1 MLWQP
6 SLSDA
11 YVRASA
17 EELARGIRA
26 RREELGRSLVI
37 LGHHYQTD
45 EVVQHAD
52 FTGDSLKLSQ
62 LAAKEVAARGA
73 KYVVFCGVHFMAET
87 ADLLA
92 PAGTSVILPDLSA
105 GCSMADMAEY
115 DDAVAAMGALR
126 GALDAMHG
134 GGGGKGGK
142 GGKGGGGGG
151 DGGWNG
157 RIIPVT
163 YINSSAAIKAFVG
176 DAGGAVCT
184 SSNAKSV
191 LEWALAGGEKRVA
204 GGVGAGAGE
213 EIKVLFLPDQHLGRN
228 TAASMGIDVSRRAA
242 LYDPRRA
249 RKGEELGGMTGEA
262 LREARVLLWA
272 GHCSVHKLFRAE
284 HCEAIA
290 KENEGLAEGERTKIL
305 VHPECC
311 KEVVDLADLAGSTEY
326 IIRTINEAAVGSK
339 WAVGTEFHLVNR
351 LSASACERGVSVRI
365 LSDCQCLCTTM
376 YRIDQPHLLWVLDNL
391 AAGKVVNRIT
401 VHEKAKRAA
410 LVALERMLKLS
421 GTRAPAVK

>member
-115 DDAVAAMGALR
+115 DDA
-126 GALDAMHG
+126 
-134 GGGGKGGK
+134 
-142 GGKGGGGGG
+142 
-151 DGGWNG
+151 
-157 RIIPVT
+157 
-163 YINSSAAIKAFVG
+163 
-176 DAGGAVCT
+176 
-184 SSNAKSV
+184 
-191 LEWALAGGEKRVA
+191 
-204 GGVGAGAGE
+204 
-213 EIKVLFLPDQHLGRN
+213 
-228 TAASMGIDVSRRAA
+228 
-242 LYDPRRA
+242 
-249 RKGEELGGMTGEA
+249 
-262 LREARVLLWA
+262 
-272 GHCSVHKLFRAE
+272 
-284 HCEAIA
+284 
-290 KENEGLAEGERTKIL
+290 
-305 VHPECC
+305 
-311 KEVVDLADLAGSTEY
+311 
-326 IIRTINEAAVGSK
+326 
-339 WAVGTEFHLVNR
+339 
-351 LSASACERGVSVRI
+351 
-365 LSDCQCLCTTM
+365 
-376 YRIDQPHLLWVLDNL
+376 
-391 AAGKVVNRIT
+391 
-401 VHEKAKRAA
+401 
-410 LVALERMLKLS
+410 
-421 GTRAPAVK
+421 